1 MKGTKMAKQEK
12 KSFPQFPVK
21 HWWKLR
27 KKFKQSIPGTVTP
40 NYLASVLGMQ
50 ENSARDNVYL
60 YLKLMK
66 IVDKDGK
73 PMSRATKWRDDHEYQ
88 KVCESIV
95 KELYPQELIDAVP
108 DPKKDKETAKRWFAN
123 QTGAGQISIAK
134 MVACYTVLCNGN
146 ASKGPE
152 QGDKEGK
159 QKKQPITKKKTSSTG
174 NKISHPKEKVKHSAL
189 EINGNERRTSPEICI
204 NLQIHISS
212 DSSSDQ
218 IDKIFASMA
227 KHIYHK

>member
-1 MKGTKMAKQEK
+1 MAKQEK

-21 HWWKLR
+21 HWWNLR
-27 KKFKQSIPGTVTP
+27 EKFKQSIPGTVTP
-40 NYLASVLGMQ
+40 NYLASVLGMR

-66 IVDKDGK
+66 IIDQEGK
-73 PMSRATKWRDDHEYQ
+73 PLPRATKWRDDHHYP

-108 DPKKDKETAKRWFAN
+108 DPKKDKVTATRWFAN
-123 QTGAGQISIAK
+123 NTGAGQVSVNK
-134 MVACYTVLCNGN
+134 MVGCYTILRD
-146 ASKGPE
+146 ADLSKTPK
-152 QGDKEGK
+152 QGGK
-159 QKKQPITKKKTSSTG
+159 ATKPKKQPITKKKASSTG
-174 NKISHPKEKVKHSAL
+174 NKISHPKEEVKHPAP

-204 NLQIHISS
+204 NLQVHISS

-218 IDKIFASMA
+218 IDQIFASMA